1 MCFFRR
7 VDIRKAG
14 MICIAGMVALSM
26 AACRTDNNL
35 IVVENEEKRVVEL
48 FSPMEKS
55 EAYVENTARSAA
67 DKTVMLAEE
76 KLDVSVGY
84 VTYTAEDYQD
94 KTYDDVTLDRARNDM
109 DDIYL
114 LNPDTLRVLG
124 EEGKLKDLSGLE
136 CVKNLR
142 EVVIAANMIDGKL
155 VGIPQEV
162 VAYGLFINKDMFDQY
177 GLALPETPEDFLE
190 CCRVFK
196 ENGIETPVG
205 ANRWWLETFV
215 LAQAYADLYNGGNT
229 EAEIAALNS
238 GESKYS
244 DYMRPGFE
252 FLQEMIDKGIC
263 AIILSPVDWEK
274 ITPSLQA
281 LKEAGVR
288 IINVDTQVREM
299 DYVDAYIGSDNYSA
313 GYICGEDL
321 IEKCPEGGKIAIL
334 ECPTQNSINDRITG
348 FEEAIA
354 KAAKGF
360 EVVARA
366 DTTGEF
372 ERALEE
378 SEKMLKEHPDIVAIM
393 CGNDQ
398 IAVGATTSVN
408 VARAKEVLIYGVD
421 GSPDI
426 KKELQK
432 QDTQIA
438 GTAAQSPIHMGK
450 NAAEIADCILTGQK
464 FEKETYEEVFMINKD
479 NVGMY
484 GVDGWQ

>member
-1 MCFFRR
+1 MKKR
-7 VDIRKAG
+7 VIAV
-14 MICIAGMVALSM
+14 MAVILICILGMSG
-26 AACRTDNNL
+26 C
-35 IVVENEEKRVVEL
+35 K
-48 FSPMEKS
+48 KH
-55 EAYVENTARSAA
+55 
-67 DKTVMLAEE
+67 
-76 KLDVSVGY
+76 VG
-84 VTYTAEDYQD
+84 
-94 KTYDDVTLDRARNDM
+94 
-109 DDIYL
+109 
-114 LNPDTLRVLG
+114 
-124 EEGKLKDLSGLE
+124 
-136 CVKNLR
+136 
-142 EVVIAANMIDGKL
+142 
-155 VGIPQEV
+155 
-162 VAYGLFINKDMFDQY
+162 
-177 GLALPETPEDFLE
+177 TPED
-190 CCRVFK
+190 
-196 ENGIETPVG
+196 NAT
-205 ANRWWLETFV
+205 
-215 LAQAYADLYNGGNT
+215 
-229 EAEIAALNS
+229 S
-238 GESKYS
+238 GEETEESETGSQEKKLIGFSVIDMKNPYFITLENAAREVIEKKGYEFIAE
-244 DYMRPGFE
+244 DPGTDPTQQAVQI
-252 FLQEMIDKGIC
+252 QEMIDKGIC